1 MGEANCKLE
10 EVLEL
15 ELEEVL
21 EVVQGSEVM
30 PELAWEVLLEEIP
43 EVVDMG
49 DMVDMAMGDMAT
61 VDMATMDMATVDMA
75 TMDMATGDMATM
87 DMALLDMV
95 KVVDIAI
102 NFMVVHSFMTR
113 SNKYRNQKKKAWN
126 SVDGVEEW
134 VVDHSKKR
142 GNGNIKRH
150 QHRDLLIKISRLP
163 TRDDRNLIIHP
174 YASMAGLYEERKN
187 IGCTAVLKH
196 KLCTVVCQTVSESV
210 ASTLASLILLYIRWS
225 FKKIK

>member
-1 MGEANCKLE
+1 MGEVVQGLMLM
-10 EVLEL
+10 LEL
-15 ELEEVL
+15 KEVL
-21 EVVQGSEVM
+21 EVVLCSEVM

-49 DMVDMAMGDMAT
+49 DMVNMAMVDMAVAYMAT
-61 VDMATMDMATVDMA
+61 MDMATMDMATV
-75 TMDMATGDMATM
+75 DMATM

-210 ASTLASLILLYIRWS
+210 ASTLA
-225 FKKIK
+225 

>member
-1 MGEANCKLE
+1 MGR
-10 EVLEL
+10 
-15 ELEEVL
+15 
-21 EVVQGSEVM
+21 
-30 PELAWEVLLEEIP
+30 
-43 EVVDMG
+43 DMVNMA
-49 DMVDMAMGDMAT
+49 MVDMAAAYMATMDMATMDMPT

-75 TMDMATGDMATM
+75 TMDMALLDMATM

-102 NFMVVHSFMTR
+102 SFMTR
-113 SNKYRNQKKKAWN
+113 SNKYRNQKKKAWK

-196 KLCTVVCQTVSESV
+196 KLCTLVCQTVSESV
-210 ASTLASLILLYIRWS
+210 ASTLASLILL
-225 FKKIK
+225 